1 MKMNANM
8 DTYKLESKSR
18 KYLVVNREEVS
29 VLRELIKHE
38 IIHSSILH
46 QLWRIKVSREYSK
59 GSLSNRIGKLVEY
72 DVLRREE
79 EKYFFNKNTQSTY
92 YYRIGQ
98 EGYELLSIFGFIDSY
113 ELFELESRNTM
124 YKIPTNLNTS
134 VSKLVNNIVY
144 KDSHTERNLLYRR
157 FLDHW
162 FYQYPFSKEEITT
175 VSFFENTWVM
185 EDLIQRILVVESF
198 SLEYLENIQVIL
210 NVLNKFAKEC
220 EKDDRKFSIIMGRVE
235 EHTVEEGGSKGSVTN
250 NIRKIKEAIP
260 HFTTWHQNLNILVVP
275 FDRLEKTIERTFGI
289 LNERKLSEPNFFER
303 VKNHLDFLTNTTI
316 DTDRLTFH
324 PLAENQT
331 DLFSAVYKLYYKN
344 QLEHL
349 IAVQGHEGS
358 VKTYQKIWSS
368 LSLIRNSRS
377 EEYEKNPRLVL
388 IYPDGIQQ
396 EKDIRPSYFQQCC
409 QKTNFE
415 ELYLNPYEFLQ
426 HKTYLQLISSRRN
439 QSSIESFDL

>member
-1 MKMNANM
+1 MDANM
-8 DTYKLESKSR
+8 DSYKLESKSK

-38 IIHSSILH
+38 VIHSSILH

-59 GSLSNRIGKLVEY
+59 GSLSNRISKLVEY
-72 DVLRREE
+72 DVLQREE
-79 EKYFFNKNTQSTY
+79 EKYSFNKNTQSAY
-92 YYRIGQ
+92 YYRVGQ
-98 EGYELLSIFGFIDSY
+98 EGYQLLYIFGFIDSY
-113 ELFELESRNTM
+113 ELFGLEFSNTM

-162 FYQYPFSKEEITT
+162 FYQYPFSKEEMIT

-198 SLEYLENIQVIL
+198 SLEYLENIRVIL

-220 EKDDRKFSIIMGRVE
+220 EKYDRKFSIIMGRVE
-235 EHTVEEGGSKGSVTN
+235 DHTVEEGGGKGSVTN

-260 HFTTWHQNLNILVVP
+260 HFTTWHQNLDILVVP
-275 FDRLEKTIERTFGI
+275 FNRLEKTIERTFGI
-289 LNERKLSEPNFFER
+289 LNERKLSQPNFFER
-303 VKNHLDFLTNTTI
+303 VKNHLDILIKTPI
-316 DTDRLTFH
+316 DTDRLTLH
-324 PLAENQT
+324 PLAVNQT
-331 DLFSAVYKLYYKN
+331 NPFISVYKLYYKN
-344 QLEHL
+344 ELQHL

-358 VKTYQKIWSS
+358 VKTYQETVWSYYQMQKP
-368 LSLIRNSRS
+368 RS

-388 IYPDGIQQ
+388 IYPDEIQQ
-396 EKDIRPSYFQQCC
+396 ESDIRPSFFQQWC

-439 QSSIESFDL
+439 QSSNESFDR